1 MRNQIDYRISRG
13 PVEGLASTLRPP
25 LALLVIFHPD
35 VQHQRPHEEQ
45 TLPKDLSPLAASQ
58 PSDDLNIRK
67 VRGSGVST
75 SSLIDPPLVPLTN
88 WVGGWGG
95 GGRNFEEYDKIL
107 VL

>member
-75 SSLIDPPLVPLTN
+75 SSLIDPPLVPVTKL
-88 WVGGWGG
+88 GG
-95 GGRNFEEYDKIL
+95 GQDFEKYHKIL

>member
-35 VQHQRPHEEQ
+35 VQHQRPHEEH

-75 SSLIDPPLVPLTN
+75 SSLIDPPLVPLSN
-88 WVGGWGG
+88 WGGGGG